1 MKKSRVRRKSRKRS
15 VVKKSK
21 AYKSRRKSRS
31 KRSRKRSNSTSK
43 HSRKSTTKRSRK
55 SSKSGRKHK
64 MDEGDQQD
72 PFRNIG
78 NIPVMQ
84 PLNVPV
90 TQGVQQLPR
99 LPPMPPQ
106 QRLIRP
112 QIPNRMPEFINL
124 CKDCEIEPFPR
135 NTLYRQIAADGPNHH
150 DGISIRDVNPE
161 ALRQLLAILSE
172 NYENM
177 VRDVDRK
184 ISKIDLIE
192 ILEYLASQLAHLNM
206 NEMINGLIQTI
217 RNSFRMAKSAQSSS
231 VQTSR
236 LQRPSQNITRISS
249 GDSTMVPYDP
259 NRPAGPGEGGV

>member
-21 AYKSRRKSRS
+21 AYKSPHKSRS
-31 KRSRKRSNSTSK
+31 KRSRKRSNFTSK

-78 NIPVMQ
+78 NMPVMQ

-90 TQGVQQLPR
+90 AQGVQQLPR

-217 RNSFRMAKSAQSSS
+217 RNSFRMAKSAQSS
-231 VQTSR
+231 R

-249 GDSTMVPYDP
+249 GDSTMAPYDP

>member
-43 HSRKSTTKRSRK
+43 RSRKSTTKRSRK
-55 SSKSGRKHK
+55 RSKSSRKHK
-64 MDEGDQQD
+64 MNEDDQQD
-72 PFRNIG
+72 PFWNIG

-84 PLNVPV
+84 PLD
-90 TQGVQQLPR
+90 GQQLPR

-106 QRLIRP
+106 QRLMRP
-112 QIPNRMPEFINL
+112 QIPNRMSEFINL
-124 CKDCEIEPFPR
+124 CKDCGIEPFPR
-135 NTLYRQIAADGPNHH
+135 NVLYRQIAGDGPNHH
-150 DGISIRDVNPE
+150 DGICVRDVNPE
-161 ALRQLLAILSE
+161 ALRQLLTILSE

-236 LQRPSQNITRISS
+236 AQRPSQNITRISS

-259 NRPAGPGEGGV
+259 NRPAGPGEGGM

>member
-1 MKKSRVRRKSRKRS
+1 M
-15 VVKKSK
+15 
-21 AYKSRRKSRS
+21 
-31 KRSRKRSNSTSK
+31 
-43 HSRKSTTKRSRK
+43 
-55 SSKSGRKHK
+55 
-64 MDEGDQQD
+64 
-72 PFRNIG
+72 
-78 NIPVMQ
+78 
-84 PLNVPV
+84 
-90 TQGVQQLPR
+90 
-99 LPPMPPQ
+99 
-106 QRLIRP
+106 
-112 QIPNRMPEFINL
+112 
-124 CKDCEIEPFPR
+124 
-135 NTLYRQIAADGPNHH
+135 YRQIAADGPNHH

-177 VRDVDRK
+177 VRDVNRK

-217 RNSFRMAKSAQSSS
+217 RNSFRMAKSAQSS
-231 VQTSR
+231 R

>member
-1 MKKSRVRRKSRKRS
+1 MKKSRVRQKSRKRS

-31 KRSRKRSNSTSK
+31 KRSRKRSNSISK
-43 HSRKSTTKRSRK
+43 YSRKSTTKRSRK

-72 PFRNIG
+72 PFQNIG
-78 NIPVMQ
+78 NIPVM
-84 PLNVPV
+84 
-90 TQGVQQLPR
+90 QGVQQLPR

-217 RNSFRMAKSAQSSS
+217 RNSFRMAKSAQSS
-231 VQTSR
+231 R
-236 LQRPSQNITRISS
+236 DQRPSQNIIRISS

>member
-1 MKKSRVRRKSRKRS
+1 
-15 VVKKSK
+15 
-21 AYKSRRKSRS
+21 
-31 KRSRKRSNSTSK
+31 
-43 HSRKSTTKRSRK
+43 
-55 SSKSGRKHK
+55 
-64 MDEGDQQD
+64 MDEDDQED

-84 PLNVPV
+84 PLD
-90 TQGVQQLPR
+90 GQQLPR

-106 QRLIRP
+106 RRIMRP

-124 CKDCEIEPFPR
+124 CKDCEIEPFRR

-192 ILEYLASQLAHLNM
+192 ILEYLASQLPHLNM

-217 RNSFRMAKSAQSSS
+217 RNSFRMAKSAQS
-231 VQTSR
+231 SR